1 MISTNSPLEVLIA
14 IAAFI
19 VAIGVLVAVH
29 EFGHYWV
36 ARRLGIKVLRFSI
49 GFGKALWQRTGSDK
63 DKVEYVVAAI
73 PLGGYVK
80 LLDEREGNVPEADLP
95 RAFNRQPVWKRIAV
109 LLAGPA
115 FNLFFAVFLYWILF
129 TAGVPALRPIIG
141 EVAPDSIA
149 ARAGLRYED
158 QIIGVAGKP
167 TETLEQATL
176 GILEDL
182 TDDGTIHM
190 RVRGVDGGE
199 RDLALVTGDRSRELT
214 QPEAL
219 LPGLGFDL
227 WQPKVAAV
235 IATVLPDSA
244 AAKAGLQPG
253 DQIVKLDEQ
262 PIADFNQLVRQV
274 KPNPGRKI
282 TLEIRRGEELITVP
296 VTIGES
302 SAGAGGGVGINARRP
317 IGLIGV
323 TPVNKPLET
332 GRTAQ
337 DMFTLQ
343 KYGVIGSVGQAA
355 AKTWDTSIFTLRI
368 VGRIVTGNV
377 SLKAISGPISIA
389 ETTGFAARQGWR
401 IFLSTLALI
410 SISLGVLNLLPIPIL
425 DGGQIVYQ
433 LAELVK
439 GRPVSERAQLLG
451 QQIGIA
457 MLILMMTLAFYN
469 DIARHLN

>member
-1 MISTNSPLEVLIA
+1 MISPSSPLEWLISA
-14 IAAFI
+14 LAFV

-49 GFGKALWQRTGSDK
+49 GFGKPLWQHVGGK
-63 DKVEYVVAAI
+63 DRVEYAIAAI

-80 LLDEREGNVPEADLP
+80 LLDEREGDVPAADLP

-109 LLAGPA
+109 LLAGPL
-115 FNLFFAVFLYWILF
+115 FNLIFAVFLYWILF

-141 EVAPDSIA
+141 EVTPDSIA
-149 ARAGLRYED
+149 SRAGLRYED
-158 QIIGVAGKP
+158 QIIAVAGKP
-167 TETLEQATL
+167 TDTLEAATL

-182 TDDGTIHM
+182 TKDGTIQM

-199 RDLALVTGDRSRELT
+199 RDLSLNAGDRSRELT

-219 LPGLGFDL
+219 FPGLGFDI
-227 WQPKVAAV
+227 WQPKVPAKVAKV
-235 IATVLPDSA
+235 MDDSA
-244 AAKAGLQPG
+244 ALRAGVKAG
-253 DQIVKLDEQ
+253 DEIVKVGDKN
-262 PIADFNQLVRQV
+262 IADFSELVAQV
-274 KPNPGRKI
+274 KPRPGESVVLEVRRDGQLL
-282 TLEIRRGEELITVP
+282 TLPI
-296 VTIGES
+296 TIGES
-302 SAGAGGGVGINARRP
+302 VAGGRRS
-317 IGLIGV
+317 GMIGV
-323 TPVNKPLET
+323 VPVNEPIET

-337 DMFTLQ
+337 DLFTLQ
-343 KYGVIGSVGQAA
+343 KYGMVAAVGQAA
-355 AKTWDTSIFTLRI
+355 VKTWDTSVFTLRI
-368 VGRIVTGNV
+368 VGRIITGNV

-439 GRPVSERAQLLG
+439 GRPVSERAQALG
-451 QQIGIA
+451 QTIGIA
-457 MLILMMTLAFYN
+457 MLILMMSLAFYN
-469 DIARHLN
+469 DIARHLQ

>member
-1 MISTNSPLEVLIA
+1 MISTDSPLEVLIA

-29 EFGHYWV
+29 EFGHFWV

-49 GFGKALWQRTGSDK
+49 GFGKPILRRMAGRRDP
-63 DKVEYVVAAI
+63 VEFVIASV

-80 LLDEREGNVPEADLP
+80 LLDEREGNVSPQEAP

-115 FNLFFAVFLYWILF
+115 FNLIFAVALYWVLF
-129 TAGVPALRPIIG
+129 TAGQPTLKPIVG
-141 EVAPDSIA
+141 EVTPDSIA
-149 ARAGLRYED
+149 SQAGLRFED
-158 QIIGVAGKP
+158 QILSIGGVATP
-167 TETLEQATL
+167 NLEAATL
-176 GILEDL
+176 AILDDL
-182 TDDGTIHM
+182 TDDGTIDM

-199 RDLALVTGDRSRELT
+199 RELSLVAGDRSRSLT
-214 QPEAL
+214 KPEAL
-219 LPGLGFDL
+219 LPGLGFEIWRPRL
-227 WQPKVAAV
+227 EPVVGKIVAGSPAER
-235 IATVLPDSA
+235 
-244 AAKAGLQPG
+244 AGLKVN
-253 DQIVKLDEQ
+253 DVIVAFDGRE
-262 PIADFNQLVRQV
+262 ITEFGQLVRLVEPRPKQTA
-274 KPNPGRKI
+274 
-282 TLEIRRGEELITVP
+282 TLEVRRAGELLELP
-296 VTIGES
+296 VTIGEENEN
-302 SAGAGGGVGINARRP
+302 GRRLGRIGVNPANRP
-317 IGLIGV
+317 IA
-323 TPVNKPLET
+323 T
-332 GRTAQ
+332 GRTVQ
-337 DMFTLQ
+337 DMLTLQ
-343 KYGVIGSVGQAA
+343 KYGVVEAA
-355 AKTWDTSIFTLRI
+355 GEAAKKTWDTSIFTLRI
-368 VGRIVTGNV
+368 VGRILTGDV
-377 SLKAISGPISIA
+377 SLEAISGPISIA

-425 DGGQIVYQ
+425 DGGQVVYQ

>member
-1 MISTNSPLEVLIA
+1 MTLTNSPTEVLIA
-14 IAAFI
+14 IPAFI
-19 VAIGVLVAVH
+19 VAIGILVAVH
-29 EFGHYWV
+29 EFGHFWV

-49 GFGKALWQRTGSDK
+49 GFGKPLWQKVSGK
-63 DKVEYVVAAI
+63 DQVEYVVAAI

-80 LLDEREGNVPEADLP
+80 LLDEREGNVPAEELP
-95 RAFNRQPVWKRIAV
+95 RAFNRQPVWKRVAV
-109 LLAGPA
+109 LLAGPI
-115 FNLFFAVFLYWILF
+115 FNLIFAVFLYWVLF
-129 TAGVPALRPIIG
+129 IAGVPALRPIIG
-141 EVAPDSIA
+141 DVAPDSIA
-149 ARAGLRYED
+149 SRAGLRYED
-158 QIIGVAGKP
+158 QIIGVAGRP
-167 TETLEQATL
+167 TETLEEATL

-182 TDDGTIHM
+182 TDDGVIQM

-199 RDLALVTGDRSRELT
+199 RDLSLDSGNRSRELT

-219 LPGLGFDL
+219 LPGLGFDI
-227 WQPKVAAV
+227 WQPKVPAV
-235 IATVLPDSA
+235 IATVMPDTA
-244 AAKAGLQPG
+244 ASRAGLKVG
-253 DQIVKLDEQ
+253 DEILKVDDQ
-262 PIADFNQLVRQV
+262 PIADFSQLVAQV
-274 KPNPGRKI
+274 KPNPGRNV
-282 TLEIRRGEELITVP
+282 TLEIRRDGEITALP
-296 VTIGES
+296 LTIGES
-302 SAGAGGGVGINARRP
+302 NTGGRRV
-317 IGLIGV
+317 GLIGI
-323 TPVNKPLET
+323 TPVNKPIET

-337 DMFTLQ
+337 DMLTLQ
-343 KYGVIGSVGQAA
+343 KYGVMAAVGAA
-355 AKTWDTSIFTLRI
+355 ATKTWDTSLFTLRI

-389 ETTGFAARQGWR
+389 ETTGFAVRQGWR
-401 IFLSTLALI
+401 TYLSTLALI

>member
-14 IAAFI
+14 IAAFV

-49 GFGKALWQRTGSDK
+49 GFGKPLWQRVGGK
-63 DKVEYVVAAI
+63 DAVEYVVAAI

-80 LLDEREGNVPEADLP
+80 LLDEREGNVAPEDLP

-109 LLAGPA
+109 LLAGPL
-115 FNLFFAVFLYWILF
+115 FNLIFAVFLYWILF

-141 EVAPDSIA
+141 DVAPDSIA
-149 ARAGLRYED
+149 SRAGMQYED
-158 QIIGVAGKP
+158 QIIAVAGKP
-167 TETLEQATL
+167 TETLEEATL

-182 TDDGTIHM
+182 TNDGTIRM

-199 RDLALVTGDRSRELT
+199 RDLALIAGDRSRELT

-219 LPGLGFDL
+219 LPGLGFDI
-227 WQPKVAAV
+227 WQPKVPAV
-235 IATVLPDSA
+235 IATVMPDTA
-244 AAKAGLQPG
+244 AARAGLKVG
-253 DQIVKLDEQ
+253 DEILKFDEL
-262 PIADFNQLVRQV
+262 PIADFNQLVSQV
-274 KPNPGRKI
+274 KPNPGRNA
-282 TLEIRRGEELITVP
+282 TLEIRRDGEILALPI
-296 VTIGES
+296 TIGENT
-302 SAGAGGGVGINARRP
+302 AGGRRV
-317 IGLIGV
+317 GLIGI
-323 TPVNKPLET
+323 TPVNKPIET

-337 DMFTLQ
+337 DMLTLQ
-343 KYGVIGSVGQAA
+343 KYGPIAAVGEAA
-355 AKTWDTSIFTLRI
+355 AKTWDTSLFTLRI

>member
-1 MISTNSPLEVLIA
+1 MNLTNSPMEVLIA
-14 IAAFI
+14 IPAFI
-19 VAIGVLVAVH
+19 VAIGILVAVH
-29 EFGHYWV
+29 EFGHFWV

-49 GFGKALWQRTGSDK
+49 GFGKPLWQKVSGPDQ
-63 DKVEYVVAAI
+63 VEYVVAAI

-80 LLDEREGNVPEADLP
+80 LLDEREGNVPAEELP

-109 LLAGPA
+109 LLAGPI
-115 FNLFFAVFLYWILF
+115 FNLIFAVFLYWILF
-129 TAGVPALRPIIG
+129 IAGVPALRPIIG
-141 EVAPDSIA
+141 EVTADTVA
-149 ARAGLRYED
+149 AHAGLRYED
-158 QIIGVAGKP
+158 QIIAVAGKS
-167 TETLEQATL
+167 TETLEEATL

-190 RVRGVDGGE
+190 RVRGVDGSE
-199 RDLALVTGDRSRELT
+199 RDLTLDTGNRSRELT

-219 LPGLGFDL
+219 LPGLGFDI
-227 WQPKVAAV
+227 WQPKVPAV
-235 IATVLPDSA
+235 VATVMPDTA
-244 AAKAGLQPG
+244 ASRAGLKEG
-253 DQIVKLDEQ
+253 DQILKFDDQ
-262 PIADFNQLVRQV
+262 PIADFSQLVAQV
-274 KPNPGRKI
+274 KPNPGRNV
-282 TLEIRRGEELITVP
+282 TLEIQRNGEIIALPI
-296 VTIGES
+296 TIGQS
-302 SAGAGGGVGINARRP
+302 NNGGRRV
-317 IGLIGV
+317 GLIGI
-323 TPVNKPLET
+323 TPVNKPIET
-332 GRTAQ
+332 GRTAEE
-337 DMFTLQ
+337 MLTLQ
-343 KYGVIGSVGQAA
+343 KYGVVAAVTAAA
-355 AKTWDTSIFTLRI
+355 AKTWDTSLFTLRI

-389 ETTGFAARQGWR
+389 ETTGFAVRQGWR
-401 IFLSTLALI
+401 TYLSTLALI